1 MVVVVQS
8 GNREIFEP
16 TIYRAVIDDVIAAI
30 KPEFDEYGVSEDV
43 LADLQHVSDSWS
55 MIECLVDELT
65 IRARRNGKAKSLHHT
80 SLSLSHHLRRLLNI
94 ILFTRLIRCT

>member
-16 TIYRAVIDDVIAAI
+16 NIYRAVIDEVIAAI

-43 LADLQHVSDSWS
+43 LADLQHVSG
-55 MIECLVDELT
+55 
-65 IRARRNGKAKSLHHT
+65 R
-80 SLSLSHHLRRLLNI
+80 
-94 ILFTRLIRCT
+94 